1 MVLHDQRGG
10 GEFIHNEMIGEM
22 TVEFQ
27 PPQGVFRHNSRDQ
40 NEAQHHR
47 EQKIEEIVA
56 GIDGGDADR
65 QSKKQELNPL

>member
-1 MVLHDQRGG
+1 
-10 GEFIHNEMIGEM
+10 MIGEM